1 MEIIEITADEVLKE
15 SRLTMGLPEATTDAL
30 DNALLAALL
39 RRGVG
44 ILGPCSPATL
54 ASSVLE
60 SLQYLGHDEET
71 LRMRVVTVIEN
82 LIVGGDLLELSQ
94 VTIDDSAAKGT
105 WIFAAPPAFVA
116 RRNGSVFLVG
126 LTPDDVAPVPDSLK
140 ARISH
145 EGCARVIQTQAGE
158 DLPAILHELGLLELS
173 ERTWL
178 KTPKREFAG
187 SFLET
192 MTRRLEVQPA
202 SGTTDDI
209 EIIDPT
215 RSVDYYRGRWTKPRR
230 ESGIFI
236 ARRPQLYG
244 APIWGF
250 AQFENGTL
258 AKFLDFP
265 LKGTRWR
272 GCDVAWHLQMAIDHC
287 RGTPQ
292 QYRKRSEEGGAY
304 LDFFSPIPLWAQ
316 RRLALFGRPVAQ
328 HKSLFSYWLPDRELA
343 SEEEFLQNYLWLSK
357 TNKTE

>member
-15 SRLTMGLPEATTDAL
+15 CRHTMGLPEATADAL
-30 DNALLAALL
+30 DDTLLAALL
-39 RRGVG
+39 RRGAG
-44 ILGPCSPATL
+44 ILAPCSPSTL
-54 ASSVLE
+54 ASSILE

-71 LRMRVVTVIEN
+71 LQVRIDVVIEN

-116 RRNGSVFLVG
+116 RRSGSVFLVG
-126 LTPDDVAPVPDSLK
+126 LTPDDVAPLPDSLK
-140 ARISH
+140 VRISYD
-145 EGCARVIQTQAGE
+145 GCARVIQTEAGE
-158 DLPAILHELGLLELS
+158 DLPTILRELGLLELS

-178 KTPKREFAG
+178 KMPKREFAG

-192 MTRRLEVQPA
+192 MTRRLEAQPA

-209 EIIDPT
+209 KIIDPIS
-215 RSVDYYRGRWTKPRR
+215 SVDYYRGRWTKPRR
-230 ESGIFI
+230 ESGNFI
-236 ARRPQLYG
+236 ARRPQMYG

-250 AQFENGTL
+250 AKFENGTL

-272 GCDVAWHLQMAIDHC
+272 GCDVAWHLQMAIDQC

-292 QYRKRSEEGGAY
+292 QYRKRSEKEGAY

-316 RRLALFGRPVAQ
+316 RRLALFGRTVAW
-328 HKSLFSYWLPDRELA
+328 HKSLFSFWLPDRELA
-343 SEEEFLQNYLWLSK
+343 SEEEFLQNHLWLSK
-357 TNKTE
+357 PNKTD